1 MINHKYFI
9 FNLYTNIFLL
19 YYDINLNTLIYFYFT
34 SINIYTTFIFF
45 YNIIGVQKNTNGVLT
60 NIISVIKKFVRVLYI
75 YSNNYA
81 NKVCKYKIKKAG
93 FYIRLLYYKS

>member
-19 YYDINLNTLIYFYFT
+19 YYHINFNTLIYLCFT
-34 SINIYTTFIFF
+34 SINIDTTFIFF
-45 YNIIGVQKNTNGVLT
+45 YNIIGVQKNTDGVLV

-75 YSNNYA
+75 YNNFL
-81 NKVCKYKIKKAG
+81 KIIIMQTKFVNMK
-93 FYIRLLYYKS
+93 